1 MQHNRVYVVGMGV
14 VSPLG
19 NSVDTMWQNLLNGVS
34 GTVLNTF
41 STYLHATGDKE
52 LNPAYKELLNL
63 VTAEVKEF
71 NPADWMDRKT
81 IRREDPFCWFALA
94 AAKQAMAH
102 ARLETLLN
110 LRRTAVVIGSG
121 IGGLT
126 TLEHEHTTLMQKG
139 PGRVSPFLVP
149 RMMPNAATSIV
160 AREFNCNGPGITPV
174 SACATGADA
183 IGEGY
188 RLIRDG
194 LADIVIAGGAEAV
207 ITPVSLAG
215 FRNMEALAKRTDDP
229 ARRSRPFDRDRD
241 GFVMGEGAGVMI
253 LASPYSVHAY
263 DLTPLAEVAGNARTQ
278 DAHHITAPHPE
289 ALHATRVIKMA
300 LRDASISPDDVV
312 YINPHGTGTQI
323 NDPIEALAISNVF
336 GTRTASIPI
345 SSSKSMLGHMVGAAG
360 AVESI
365 ICVMTILEGK
375 AHPAINLDNIDEKCA
390 MLDHIIG
397 QPRAIPPGAILK
409 ISLGF
414 GGSNAALVFLPV
426 S

>member
-1 MQHNRVYVVGMGV
+1 MQHNQVYVVGMGV

-19 NSVDTMWQNLLNGVS
+19 NTVSGMWQNLLDGVS
-34 GTVLNTF
+34 GTGLNTF
-41 STYLHATGDKE
+41 STYLRAIGEKE
-52 LNPAYKELLNL
+52 INPAYGELLKL

-71 NPADWMDRKT
+71 DPADWMDKKT

-102 ARLETLLN
+102 ARLEVLLN

-126 TLEHEHTTLMQKG
+126 TLEHEHARLMQKG

-149 RMMPNAATSIV
+149 LMMPNAATSIV
-160 AREFNCNGPGITPV
+160 AREFNCNGPSLTPV

-188 RLIRDG
+188 RLIKNG

-207 ITPVSLAG
+207 ITPISLAA
-215 FRNMEALAKRTDDP
+215 FRNMEALAKRNDDP
-229 ARRSRPFDRDRD
+229 QHRSRPFDRDRD
-241 GFVMGEGAGVMI
+241 GFVMGEGAGIMV
-253 LASPYSVHAY
+253 LASPFSVHAY
-263 DLTPLAEVAGNARTQ
+263 GLTPFAKVAGYAHTQ

-289 ALHATRVIKMA
+289 ALHATRAIKLA
-300 LRDASISPDDVV
+300 LRDASISPDNVV

-345 SSSKSMLGHMVGAAG
+345 SSSKGGIGHMVGAAG

-365 ICVMTILEGK
+365 GCVMTLLEGK
-375 AHPAINLDNIDEKCA
+375 AHPAINLDTIDEKCA

-397 QPRAIPPGAILK
+397 EPRAIAPGAILK

-426 S
+426 